1 MRKLSEKVLVFLY
14 YFCSRYIKPFW
25 LVLATN
31 LATALYIYLF
41 VRETVPSDTTAKF
54 PGFRHY
60 KAVWHLLST
69 GGTAAWE
76 EGRRL
81 HRIKLWLYILCFF
94 VVVTVHSGSVS
105 LYVVYQLSSPLCWG
119 PTLIGFGSAA
129 LHLAYLTSLLG
140 LKLMQRCLADSWV
153 ALIGLLSNIAG
164 LVVISV
170 SDKTQLMFIGD
181 QK

>member
-1 MRKLSEKVLVFLY
+1 M
-14 YFCSRYIKPFW
+14 PFW

-31 LATALYIYLF
+31 LASALYVYLF
-41 VRETVPSDTTAKF
+41 LRETVPSDPTAKF
-54 PGFRHY
+54 PAFRHY
-60 KAVWHLLST
+60 KTVWQLLST
-69 GGTAAWE
+69 GGVTAGE
-76 EGRRL
+76 EGRRF
-81 HRIKLWLYILCFF
+81 HRIKLWLYLLCFF

-105 LYVVYQLSSPLCWG
+105 LFVLYELSTPLCWG

-129 LHLAYLTSLLG
+129 LHVAYLSSLLG

-164 LVVISV
+164 LLVVSIS
-170 SDKTQLMFIGD
+170 DNTQLMFTGD